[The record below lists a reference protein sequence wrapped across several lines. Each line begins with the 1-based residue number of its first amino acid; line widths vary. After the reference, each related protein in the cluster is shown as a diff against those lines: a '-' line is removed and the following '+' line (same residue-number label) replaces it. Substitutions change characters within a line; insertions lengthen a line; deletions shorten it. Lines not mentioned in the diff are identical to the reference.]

1 MNLPTVYL
9 ERMEKLLGE
18 EFPAYLAS
26 FIEERTYGLRANT
39 YKISPEKLRSLL
51 EASMKPIPFL
61 PEGFTYSEELRPA
74 RHPFYYAGLY
84 YLQESSAMT
93 PASVLPVV
101 EGDRVLDL
109 CAAPGGKATQLG
121 ARLQGSGVLY
131 ANDIS
136 VSRAGAMLKNLELA
150 GIPNLY
156 VTAETPE
163 KLAVY
168 FPEWFD
174 KILVDAPCSGEGMFR
189 KEPSMV
195 RDWESKGPEYYAPVQ
210 KEILREAVTM
220 LKPGGMLL
228 YSTCT
233 FSEEEDEEAVRY
245 LLAEYPELHL
255 KEIPLRPGFSKGF
268 LSGTIRLWPH
278 KLQGEGH
285 FLALLQKEGEVSE
298 KPALS
303 PKPDR
308 LPSYLKQTD
317 FPAFQQL
324 LNKPQPPGEWFL
336 QKDRLY
342 RLPACADRKAGLRY
356 LRTGLL
362 YGTFKNGRFT
372 PSQPLAMALQAA
384 AFENRV
390 HFPAADPRVIRYL
403 KGETITCEGASVHG
417 GEGWALVCVGDYSL
431 GWAKRKGTSLKN
443 KYYAGWRWQ

>member
-1 MNLPTVYL
+1 
-9 ERMEKLLGE
+9 
-18 EFPAYLAS
+18 
-26 FIEERTYGLRANT
+26 
-39 YKISPEKLRSLL
+39 
-51 EASMKPIPFL
+51 
-61 PEGFTYSEELRPA
+61 
-74 RHPFYYAGLY
+74 
-84 YLQESSAMT
+84 
-93 PASVLPVV
+93 
-101 EGDRVLDL
+101 
-109 CAAPGGKATQLG
+109 
-121 ARLQGSGVLY
+121 
-131 ANDIS
+131 
-136 VSRAGAMLKNLELA
+136 
-150 GIPNLY
+150 
-156 VTAETPE
+156 
-163 KLAVY
+163 
-168 FPEWFD
+168 
-174 KILVDAPCSGEGMFR
+174 
-189 KEPSMV
+189 
-195 RDWESKGPEYYAPVQ
+195 
-210 KEILREAVTM
+210 M